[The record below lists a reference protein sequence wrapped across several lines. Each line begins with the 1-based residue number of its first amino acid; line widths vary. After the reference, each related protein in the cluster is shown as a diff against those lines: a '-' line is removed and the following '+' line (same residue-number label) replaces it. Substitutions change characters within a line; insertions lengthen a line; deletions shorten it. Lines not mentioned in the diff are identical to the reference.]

1 MNKEILLVVDA
12 VSHEKG
18 VDKTVIFEAL
28 ECALASATKKRYGAD
43 WDVVVEIDRDSGDYH
58 TFRRWEVVN
67 DEELRFPDS
76 QKGLSEA
83 REEYGSA
90 QIGTYLI
97 APMQSVEFGR
107 IAAQTAR
114 QVIVQKVREAE
125 RMQIVGAYRN
135 RVGQLISGTVKRL
148 EKGNVIIDV
157 GDNADAIIP
166 RDQLI
171 PKESMRVGDRV
182 RGYLQIVRPEARG
195 PQLFL
200 SRTAPEM
207 LEQLFHLEVPEINEG
222 LLGIMGAARDP
233 GVRAKIGVKARD
245 PRIDAVGACVGLRG
259 SRVQAV
265 SNELCGERI
274 DIILWDDNPAQYVL
288 NAMSPVDPVSIVI
301 DEETHTMDVA
311 VADEDLSQAIGKGGQ
326 NVKLASQL
334 TGWNINVM
342 SVSQA
347 TEKNQAESQTLQQ
360 LFISQLAVDEDV
372 AAILVEE
379 GFSSVE
385 EVAYVPIQEMLEIE
399 AFDEEIVQEL
409 RTRARD
415 VLLLDEIASEE
426 RAELLP
432 ANDLLDLP
440 GMDAELATKLAAQ
453 GICTA
458 DDLAEQA
465 VDDLVDDVA
474 DLDRTRAAEL
484 IMAARA
490 AWFADEDQVQK

>member
-18 VDKTVIFEAL
+18 VDKSVIFEAL

-67 DEELRFPDS
+67 DGEVRFSDN
-76 QKGLSEA
+76 QKGITAA
-83 REEYGSA
+83 RQENVKIQLGEYV
-90 QIGTYLI
+90 T
-97 APMQSVEFGR
+97 APMESVEFGR

-125 RMQIVGAYRN
+125 RMQIADAYRG
-135 RVGQLISGTVKRL
+135 RIGQLISGTVKRL
-148 EKGNVIIDV
+148 EKGSVILDV

-171 PKESMRVGDRV
+171 PKEVMRVGDRV
-182 RGYLQIVRPEARG
+182 RGYLHAVRPEARG

-265 SNELCGERI
+265 SNELGGERI
-274 DIILWDDNPAQYVL
+274 DIILWDDNPAHYVL
-288 NAMSPVDPVSIVI
+288 NAMSPVEPVSIVI

-326 NVKLASQL
+326 NVKLASYL

-347 TEKNQAESQTLQQ
+347 AEKNQAEVKSLQQ
-360 LFISQLAVDEDV
+360 LFVTQLGISDAV
-372 AAILVEE
+372 AAILIEE
-379 GFSSVE
+379 GFSSME
-385 EVAYVPIQEMLEIE
+385 EVAYVPIQEMLAIPS
-399 AFDEEIVQEL
+399 FDENLVQEL
-409 RTRARD
+409 RARARD
-415 VLLLDEIASEE
+415 ALLLDEIASEE
-426 RAELLP
+426 RAEAP
-432 ANDLLDLP
+432 PSADLLNLP
-440 GMDAELATKLAAQ
+440 GMDTELAVKLAAL
-453 GICTA
+453 GIRTV

-474 DLDRTRAAEL
+474 DLDRARAAAL

-490 AWFADEDQVQK
+490 SWFADENQV